1 MYTCAHLGRSE
12 AAHDVVD
19 GEEAHGGNEALHAAC
34 HLALLVVEDIPL
46 RGQHVALVAAS
57 CLELLG
63 VAVFPL
69 CQTARCLLPQIRA
82 VPLPRIIVEL
92 RRLEGRPCGE
102 VCDVVARHVASAGSC
117 LGARLIKSTRRLLW
131 WWLTRQREHTPLRSQ
146 HDGVLIVERVGR
158 TKKVPL
164 CHQVIAR

>member
-1 MYTCAHLGRSE
+1 MYTCTHLGCSE

-46 RGQHVALVAAS
+46 RGQHVALGAAS

-69 CQTARCLLPQIRA
+69 CQTERCLLPQIRA

-92 RRLEGRPCGE
+92 RRLEGLLFGLGR
-102 VCDVVARHVASAGSC
+102 VAVGFKVEIAE
-117 LGARLIKSTRRLLW
+117 ARAEKR
-131 WWLTRQREHTPLRSQ
+131 
-146 HDGVLIVERVGR
+146 
-158 TKKVPL
+158 
-164 CHQVIAR
+164 